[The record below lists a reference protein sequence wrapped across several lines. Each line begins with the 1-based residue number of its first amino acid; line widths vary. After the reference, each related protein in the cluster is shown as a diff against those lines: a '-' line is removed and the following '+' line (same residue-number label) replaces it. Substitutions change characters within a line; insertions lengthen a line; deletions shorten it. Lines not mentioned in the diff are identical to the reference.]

1 MSTKVSLSYGP
12 KFHLY
17 QEMFDCDNVYLQID
31 GHEFEISNNRAM
43 IQIPLEV
50 WNKII
55 EEWPKS
61 KDRFINQT
69 ADEWVSSL
77 DETIIFTKR
86 NK

>member
-12 KFHLY
+12 NYHLY
-17 QEMFDCDNVYLQID
+17 QEIFDYDSIYLMVQ
-31 GHEFEISNNRAM
+31 GYEFEVKNDKAM

-61 KDRFINQT
+61 KDRFINET

>member
-17 QEMFDCDNVYLQID
+17 QEMFDCNNVYLQID

-50 WNKII
+50 WNKIV
-55 EEWPKS
+55 EEWPQS
-61 KDRFINQT
+61 KNRFINQT
-69 ADEWVSSL
+69 ADEWISSL
-77 DETIIFTKR
+77 EETVIFKKR

>member
-1 MSTKVSLSYGP
+1 MSTKVTLSYGP
-12 KFHLY
+12 NFHLY
-17 QEMFDCDNVYLQID
+17 QEIFDNGNVYLQVN
-31 GHEFEISNNRAM
+31 GYEFEISNDKAM

-61 KDRFINQT
+61 KDRFINKT

-77 DETIIFTKR
+77 DETTIFTKR

>member
-17 QEMFDCDNVYLQID
+17 QEMFDCDNVYLQMD

-55 EEWPKS
+55 EEWPKIQ
-61 KDRFINQT
+61 R
-69 ADEWVSSL
+69 
-77 DETIIFTKR
+77 
-86 NK
+86 